1 MIPNK
6 YKLERRRLTDN
17 ELSDYPIT
25 GLVDGWF
32 FRINEVSFGA
42 YEVKG
47 TDRWG
52 RIVSSMGIETDIT
65 RLLQECVYQTKKIN
79 QEIKHSKINT

>member
-1 MIPNK
+1 MIPNG
-6 YKLERRRLTDN
+6 YQLERRRLTDN

-25 GLVDGWF
+25 DLVDGWF
-32 FRINEVSFGA
+32 FRINEVSWGA

-52 RIVSSMGIETDIT
+52 RIVSSMGSETDIT
-65 RLLQECVYQTKKIN
+65 RLLQECADQANKIN
-79 QEIKHSKINT
+79 REIIKIKNK